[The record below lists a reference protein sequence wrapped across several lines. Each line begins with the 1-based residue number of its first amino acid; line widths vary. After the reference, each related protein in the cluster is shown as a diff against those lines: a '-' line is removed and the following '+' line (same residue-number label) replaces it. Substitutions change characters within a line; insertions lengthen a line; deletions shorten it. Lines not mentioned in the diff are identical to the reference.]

1 MTATRP
7 DVDTLMT
14 AILDAIRARLG
25 ASPDAELTL
34 EFQPALQ
41 RVSLNKGRREAV
53 LAPSAVE
60 PDSVVL
66 FGRPGGARV
75 RSFRLPL
82 TRDEV
87 SAWARESADA
97 ALRWVEG

>member
-7 DVDTLMT
+7 DADTLMA
-14 AILDAIRARLG
+14 AIHDATRARLA
-25 ASPDAELTL
+25 ASPDAEVAL
-34 EFQPALQ
+34 EYQPSLQ
-41 RVSLNKGRREAV
+41 RVSICKGDREAV

-60 PDSVVL
+60 PDRVVL

-87 SAWARESADA
+87 GAWAREGAEA

>member
-14 AILDAIRARLG
+14 AIFDATRERLA
-25 ASPDAELTL
+25 ASPADLTL
-34 EFQPALQ
+34 DFDPAQ
-41 RVSLNKGRREAV
+41 HRVSICKGDREAV

-60 PDSVVL
+60 PDRVVL

-87 SAWARESADA
+87 SAWALEGAEA